1 MPEPAGEFRFRHPVP
16 VRFRDLDLMGHVHH
30 SVALVY
36 FEEARA
42 AYWRDVAGQGSG
54 AAVGYL
60 IGDIA
65 VRYLAR
71 IHFPAT
77 LDVGVRATHMG
88 SKSWDMEY
96 EVRAPDGTVV
106 VAGRST
112 QVMYDYEAETSV
124 PIPDEIRRRIAAFEG
139 L

>member
-1 MPEPAGEFRFRHPVP
+1 MPEPGEFRFHYPVA

-30 SVALVY
+30 SLALVY

-42 AYWRDVAGQGSG
+42 AYWRDVAGEGSG
-54 AAVGYL
+54 ATIGYL
-60 IGDIA
+60 IGDFA

-71 IHFPAT
+71 IHFPMT
-77 LDVGVRATHMG
+77 LDVGTRVTHLG

-96 EVRAPDGTVV
+96 EVRAPDGLL
-106 VAGRST
+106 VASGRST
-112 QVMYDYEAETSV
+112 QVMYDYEAEVSV
-124 PIPDEIRRRIAAFEG
+124 PIPDDIRRRITAFER